1 MSSGDSEVGQVVL
14 MREPGL
20 TGVACAESCF
30 KSHSNGSEGP
40 RSSQKSL
47 RSTGLFLVHRK
58 PRHVSQDE
66 DLQENVDAVL

>member
-1 MSSGDSEVGQVVL
+1 MSSGDSGVGQVVL
-14 MREPGL
+14 MRGPGL

-30 KSHSNGSEGP
+30 KSHSNGLEGP